1 MTSVPIQA
9 ISATKAQTAHSAS
22 SRRAGRSTGRPASRG
37 SSRSAWSR
45 TSRAGAAPDAGTMT
59 SRGPAASMSGTS
71 NPRERR
77 SIDGTPSSSSR
88 PWISSASAWLRAPAT
103 RTRSPSLYCGLIL
116 RARACAAETGVSRS
130 VRPAY
135 VSGIPH
141 RVQNRSSAGCR
152 VAQLGH
158 TSGSAARSAM
168 VELDL
173 ADAPVVDPVAP
184 DLGVR
189 RALSQPDDEPLHAGP
204 AGGEVDVG
212 LRRVQVRARV
222 RVVDRAELAARV
234 LDRLDRAVHLE
245 PVDLEAQRAAGD
257 VLRLVDAHGAPV
269 AHGDHPAALVRE
281 VAARVLHHA
290 LDELGGD
297 VHAPSVSTALF
308 GLDGGALVV
317 VALVLSG
324 ERVLELAHAL
334 AERLA
339 DLGQLLRAQHDE
351 GDGEDDD
358 ELHRA
363 DVRHPISWSVEGSG
377 SDPTPVRRCS
387 GAFGLP
393 PDRGVEVLDLL
404 HGLGVDAARQELP
417 AVVADDEDDVALV
430 ELARDAHRDRR
441 DRAGRDAGEEALLVE
456 QLARPHDGVVVRD
469 EDLPVEQA
477 QVDDRR
483 DEPVVERAQALDR
496 LAPHGLGGDDLHPGA
511 PPPP

>member
-116 RARACAAETGVSRS
+116 RARAWAAETGVSRS

-135 VSGIPH
+135 VSGIPQ
-141 RVQNRSSAGCR
+141 RVQKRSSAGCG

-173 ADAPVVDPVAP
+173 ADAPVVDPVAA
-184 DLGVR
+184 DLGVW
-189 RALSQPDDEPLHAGP
+189 RALPQADDEPLHARP
-204 AGGEVDVG
+204 SGGEVDVG
-212 LRRVQVRARV
+212 LRRVRVRARV
-222 RVVDRAELAARV
+222 RVVDRAELAAGV

-245 PVDLEAQRAAGD
+245 PVDLEAQGAVGD

-297 VHAPSVSTALF
+297 VHAPSVASGVSLL
-308 GLDGGALVV
+308 GLDRGALVV
-317 VALVLSG
+317 VVLGLAG

-339 DLGQLLRAQHDE
+339 HLGQALRAQHDE

-363 DVRHPISWSVEGSG
+363 DVRHPISWSVEGCDP
-377 SDPTPVRRCS
+377 DPTPGGGRPR
-387 GAFGLP
+387 
-393 PDRGVEVLDLL
+393 RGVY
-404 HGLGVDAARQELP
+404 HQT
-417 AVVADDEDDVALV
+417 V
-430 ELARDAHRDRR
+430 ESRFSISST
-441 DRAGRDAGEEALLVE
+441 GFV
-456 QLARPHDGVVVRD
+456 
-469 EDLPVEQA
+469 
-477 QVDDRR
+477 
-483 DEPVVERAQALDR
+483 
-496 LAPHGLGGDDLHPGA
+496 
-511 PPPP
+511 